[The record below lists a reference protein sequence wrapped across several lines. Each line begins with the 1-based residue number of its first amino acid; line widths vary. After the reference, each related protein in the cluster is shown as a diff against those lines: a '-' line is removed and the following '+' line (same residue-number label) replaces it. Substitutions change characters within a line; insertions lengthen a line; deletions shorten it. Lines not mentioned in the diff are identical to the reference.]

1 MKPFQTI
8 VLNYQFIYLFDLNL
22 PNTARSQRQAVLDK
36 VLTQFFQKQLT
47 ENPTQFWQNFQQFS
61 QIIHRQGQPAQA
73 IFLAKKNL
81 ASNGEKISVNLAI
94 SYALPFVAVALS
106 MDKIGLDLCAV
117 ADFDGMNQP
126 EKIHFCQD
134 YFPHLPVTTD
144 NSTLAKNWS
153 SLEASLKYQQITLAQ
168 AVESPSWLQGIT
180 VISEQISFNE
190 KNFWLSL
197 AK

>member
-36 VLTQFFQKQLT
+36 VLTQFFQSHLNKHHDDNQS
-47 ENPTQFWQNFQQFS
+47 EFWQNFHQFS
-61 QIIHRQGQPAQA
+61 QIIHTKEQPAQA
-73 IFLAKKNL
+73 IFLDK
-81 ASNGEKISVNLAI
+81 NGEKISVNLAI

-168 AVESPSWLQGIT
+168 AVENPLLLQDLT
-180 VISEQISFNE
+180 VVSEQISLND
-190 KNFWLSL
+190 NIFWLSL

>member
-1 MKPFQTI
+1 MNPLQTI

-22 PNTARSQRQAVLDK
+22 PTTARSQRQAVLDK
-36 VLTQFFQKQLT
+36 VLTQFFQKQLSK
-47 ENPTQFWQNFQQFS
+47 NPTQFWQIFTQFS
-61 QIIHRQGQPAQA
+61 QIIHTQGQPAQA
-73 IFLAKKNL
+73 IFLDK
-81 ASNGEKISVNLAI
+81 NGEKISVNLAI

-134 YFPHLPVTTD
+134 YFPQIPVTTD